1 MATDV
6 TVDVRTD
13 GLQTSGATSLA
24 WNATI
29 TGGLTNSVLVGC
41 GTTGAGTARRITTFA
56 WDAAGTPV
64 AMTNLGFIEEPGLN
78 CYAEIW
84 LLKAPASGTKQVKIT
99 PAASCEITGGSAS
112 YQWVNQTT
120 PWNAGS
126 PQTATH
132 SGGGATSSSL
142 SVTSALHEMVISC
155 LVENGGSAT
164 TAAAGQTIIHNEN
177 VGSSQHSGISS
188 DAAGASGTVTMTY
201 NAITIGNPFAHV
213 GGSLQ
218 FDGGGGVAATSS
230 PIFARG
236 PRFSK
241 PRRRLV

>member
-13 GLQTSGATSLA
+13 GLKTSGATSLA

-142 SVTSALHEMVISC
+142 SVTSALRT
-155 LVENGGSAT
+155 SADLC
-164 TAAAGQTIIHNEN
+164 
-177 VGSSQHSGISS
+177 SSM
-188 DAAGASGTVTMTY
+188 A
-201 NAITIGNPFAHV
+201 
-213 GGSLQ
+213 
-218 FDGGGGVAATSS
+218 VAALPPRAAPFSRAVRASQNLDGDSS
-230 PIFARG
+230 RCLASIACPIRVLSRPPVAMRT
-236 PRFSK
+236 
-241 PRRRLV
+241 